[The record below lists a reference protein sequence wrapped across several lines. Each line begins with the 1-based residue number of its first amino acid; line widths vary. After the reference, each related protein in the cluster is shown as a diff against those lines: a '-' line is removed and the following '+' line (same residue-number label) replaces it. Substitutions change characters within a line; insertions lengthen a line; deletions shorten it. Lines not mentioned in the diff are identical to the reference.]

1 MFEKNRNN
9 QEPDAL
15 DERIHGL
22 RNGLRAS
29 AKLKEAAIN
38 GEWIVPVVRT
48 RTHVWRFAKA
58 VAAYILTVS
67 VVIGCALFVPHLF
80 SIQEGPVASNPSE
93 TTVDL
98 TNPPVS
104 ATETTTTVE
113 KVSPANKPYWYGSDS
128 KALEDLLNG
137 LNDLHCFIDQ
147 DSIRSEGLE
156 FWYDATHWAGG
167 GLATWFDGSHA
178 HELISGGEEICG
190 IATIT
195 DEDNSRVYFEFNH
208 RDTMRVEAY
217 TVSISELGHP
227 ETYSD
232 VPMEWMLY
240 ATNDPTLPLEQWVE
254 LDYVYYGCVDLAPE
268 SDNTPGYRVSGYA
281 IDSKKQ
287 GNYQYYCWD
296 LGYTSSEVIEITE
309 FALYGTVE

>member
-1 MFEKNRNN
+1 MFEKNKNN
-9 QEPDAL
+9 QEHDAL

-29 AKLKEAAIN
+29 AKLKAAAID
-38 GEWIVPVVRT
+38 GEWIVPVVQT
-48 RTHVWRFAKA
+48 RTHVWRFTKA
-58 VAAYILTVS
+58 VVAYVLTVS

-80 SIQEGPVASNPSE
+80 SIQEGPVASNPSG

-104 ATETTTTVE
+104 ATETTTTVD
-113 KVSPANKPYWYGSDS
+113 KLSPSNKPYWYGSDS
-128 KALEDLLNG
+128 KALEDLLRG
-137 LNDLHCFIDQ
+137 LNELHNSIAQ
-147 DSIRSEGLE
+147 NSIRSEGLN
-156 FWYDATHWAGG
+156 FWHDDAHLDGG
-167 GLATWFDGSHA
+167 GLGTWFDGSHTGDLVA
-178 HELISGGEEICG
+178 GSEEICG

-195 DEDNSRVYFEFNH
+195 DEDNSRVYFALNH

-232 VPMEWMLY
+232 VPMEWTLY

-254 LDYVYYGCVDLAPE
+254 LDYVYDGLVNLAPE
-268 SDNTPGYRVSGYA
+268 SENTPGYRVSGYA
-281 IDSKKQ
+281 IDSKNQ